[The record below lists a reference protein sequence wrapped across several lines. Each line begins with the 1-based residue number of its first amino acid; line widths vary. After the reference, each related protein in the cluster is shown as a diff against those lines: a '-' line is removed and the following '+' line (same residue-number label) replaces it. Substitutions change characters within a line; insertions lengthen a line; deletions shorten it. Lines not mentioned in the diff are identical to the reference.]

1 MTTMDQPPTTS
12 LSSQAIKAALE
23 ARWEDAISLNLQ
35 IIETSPK
42 DIDSLNRLA
51 RAFFELN
58 DLAKSEQF
66 YKQVLEIDSYNPIAQ
81 KNLKIVLSCKKS
93 GHSFNQNTKT
103 AVSPLMFLYEP
114 GKTKLVSLLKVA
126 EPQRL
131 STVYCGMPLE
141 IVPKNRGISI
151 LDSDGKYLGVL
162 PDDVA
167 FQLVRFIKGGNKY
180 AAYAKSVKVNG
191 LIILIRETLRSKK
204 FRNQPS
210 FLDSSSK
217 PSSDIITSFHKES
230 SDRQE
235 VPEGSE
241 DSENI

>member
-1 MTTMDQPPTTS
+1 MDQPPTN

-23 ARWEDAISLNLQ
+23 ARWEDAITLNSQ
-35 IIETSPK
+35 IIEIAPK

-51 RAFFELN
+51 HAYFEMN
-58 DLAKSEQF
+58 DLTKSEQF
-66 YKQVLEIDSYNPIAQ
+66 YKTVLEIDSYNPIAQ
-81 KNLKIVLSCKKS
+81 KNIKIVQSCKKS
-93 GHSFNQNTKT
+93 GHSFNQSNKT
-103 AVSPLMFLYEP
+103 IVSPLMFLYEP

-131 STVYCGMPLE
+131 SSIYCGMPLQ

-151 LDSDGKYLGVL
+151 MNSEGKYLGVL

-180 AAYAKSVKVNG
+180 VAYAKSVKVNG

-210 FLDSSSK
+210 FLDNSSK
-217 PSSDIITSFHKES
+217 SNNDIVTNFNQREASDN
-230 SDRQE
+230 Q
-235 VPEGSE
+235 
-241 DSENI
+241 SENSEESEAIL